1 MTDAETRRT
10 ETGRPELLLRA
21 RIERIQPVHGS
32 AEIKL
37 LHGFDETLDALI
49 RVDALEQIFIVQF
62 SRQRLH
68 DERAQFRVRLR
79 ILLFLITRLIVASRL
94 GSRRELARE
103 LRQRRLPALVQKRPH
118 LWRRREPRLVESQSL
133 RKRSR
138 REQKLRKRE
147 RRHALQLLSRRP
159 RAQTRHL
166 RAAEPF
172 FEQRAKRVH
181 VLVHVHVH
189 LLHRS
194 TGVVKR
200 SSVRVAEHASRLR
213 RRFERLRRLRG
224 VGGASAS
231 VRVTPKRDGA
241 VRGGDLV
248 GRRGRGD
255 AERGVQVGT
264 GRLGLGVV
272 VEVAVDVVIVILMMI
287 LMTTRARTAVDV
299 DAGRG
304 PRGRRRA
311 RARAS
316 RRAIAKINVGA
327 ANHGRVGRGEARRR
341 LRRRR
346 R

>member
-1 MTDAETRRT
+1 M
-10 ETGRPELLLRA
+10 
-21 RIERIQPVHGS
+21 
-32 AEIKL
+32 
-37 LHGFDETLDALI
+37 
-49 RVDALEQIFIVQF
+49 
-62 SRQRLH
+62 
-68 DERAQFRVRLR
+68 
-79 ILLFLITRLIVASRL
+79 
-94 GSRRELARE
+94 
-103 LRQRRLPALVQKRPH
+103 
-118 LWRRREPRLVESQSL
+118 
-133 RKRSR
+133 
-138 REQKLRKRE
+138 
-147 RRHALQLLSRRP
+147 QLLSRRP
-159 RAQTRHL
+159 RAQTRDL

-172 FEQRAKRVH
+172 VEQRAKRVH

-264 GRLGLGVV
+264 GRLGVGVG
-272 VEVAVDVVIVILMMI
+272 VEVVVDVVIVILMMKI
-287 LMTTRARTAVDV
+287 LMTTRARTAADV

-311 RARAS
+311 RTRAS